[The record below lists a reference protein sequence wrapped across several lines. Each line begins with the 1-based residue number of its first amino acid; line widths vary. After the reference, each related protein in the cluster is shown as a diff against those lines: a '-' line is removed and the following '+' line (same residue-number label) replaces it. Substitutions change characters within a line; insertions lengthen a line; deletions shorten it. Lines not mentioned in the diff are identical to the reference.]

1 MSITKNLLVSD
12 LDGTLLDSKR
22 QISVENLEAIHT
34 FKENGG
40 MFTIATGRMEKAA
53 IPYIEQLEIN
63 IPVILYNGAI
73 IYDPINKKRIV
84 EKHLT
89 SPGEILRK
97 INSLSK
103 FDDVAVLIYQGD
115 EVYTIKRNHIVEK
128 YEEKE
133 NVTCQF
139 FSERQLKNHIIKI
152 MLIAEPEILKKFET
166 KVSEEHSC
174 ELVYSEINYLEI
186 LPLGISKGAALK
198 RLRFMIGME
207 KVNTI
212 CVGDNLN
219 DLPMLEIADKG
230 FFVEN
235 SHKLLVKNHFFS
247 CVHHNE
253 HAIADIIHN
262 HILPVKM

>member
-1 MSITKNLLVSD
+1 MSNAKNLLVSD
-12 LDGTLLDSKR
+12 LDGTLLDSKQ
-22 QISVENLEAIHT
+22 QISAENLEAIST

-40 MFTIATGRMEKAA
+40 IFTIATGRMEKAA
-53 IPYIEQLEIN
+53 IPYIEQLGIN

-89 SPGEILRK
+89 SPGNVLRT

-103 FDDVAVLIYQGD
+103 FDNVAVLIYQGD

-133 NVTCQF
+133 KVTCQL

-166 KVSEEHSC
+166 KVIEVEHSC
-174 ELVYSEINYLEI
+174 ELVYSKEIILKFCQLGYLKE
-186 LPLGISKGAALK
+186 
-198 RLRFMIGME
+198 
-207 KVNTI
+207 
-212 CVGDNLN
+212 
-219 DLPMLEIADKG
+219 
-230 FFVEN
+230 
-235 SHKLLVKNHFFS
+235 LL
-247 CVHHNE
+247 
-253 HAIADIIHN
+253 
-262 HILPVKM
+262 